1 MSGKLTT
8 HVLDTSH
15 GKPAAGMK
23 IDLGKHE
30 REGMAILKTVV
41 TNQDGRTDAPLLE
54 GEDLLVGSYELIF
67 HVGEYFAHY
76 GGDVERPRFLDLV
89 PVRFGISNH
98 NASYHVPLLCS
109 KYGYSSYRG
118 S

>member
-1 MSGKLTT
+1 MAKLTT

-15 GKPAAGMK
+15 GKPAVGMK

-30 REGMAILKTVV
+30 REGMAILKSVV
-41 TNQDGRTDAPLLE
+41 TNQEGRTDEPLLD
-54 GEDLLVGSYELIF
+54 GADMLVGNYELIF
-67 HVGEYFAHY
+67 HVGEYFANLA
-76 GGDVERPRFLDLV
+76 GDVERPRFLDLV

-98 NASYHVPLLCS
+98 TANYHVPLLCS
-109 KYGYSSYRG
+109 KWSYSTYRG